1 MKFKRQSKHLQS
13 KHQMLKHQ
21 VSELR
26 KLNISTKV
34 TTRNQRSM
42 IGIVGVELIAYH
54 VRFLF
59 KKIEVDI
66 LERIINCAH
75 KLWSN

>member
-1 MKFKRQSKHLQS
+1 MKFKRHSKHLQS

-42 IGIVGVELIAYH
+42 IDNVGVELIAYH
-54 VRFLF
+54 VRFR
-59 KKIEVDI
+59 KIEVDI

>member
-1 MKFKRQSKHLQS
+1 MKFKRHSKHLQS
-13 KHQMLKHQ
+13 KHQMLKQQ

-42 IGIVGVELIAYH
+42 IDNVGVELIAYH
-54 VRFLF
+54 VRFR
-59 KKIEVDI
+59 KIEVDI

>member
-1 MKFKRQSKHLQS
+1 MKFKRHSKHLQS

-42 IGIVGVELIAYH
+42 IDNVGVELIAYH
-54 VRFLF
+54 VRFRN
-59 KKIEVDI
+59 IEVDI